1 MSSLPETNKQ
11 FYSCNQRSAC
21 TVLSLTMAVFMA
33 FISGCKNTADWRA
46 EADERANALLTTA
59 QEAELGRKEEI
70 NVESAEDTLRRRL
83 LLDQQLPASE
93 PASLSVRD
101 LPDTERWQ
109 TTKHLVQGTPYTAEF
124 DTKQQIDISLLDAI
138 RIAAANNRDFQ
149 AQKETLFQ
157 AALRLDLEAKEFRS
171 TFKGMLQGDIATTK
185 PGDDRSSG
193 SAVGGDFGFAQKF
206 RNGIELASSLSLDLA
221 KMLSSSHGAS
231 FGLRYDGSISIP
243 LLRGSGEFV
252 VAEPLTLAQRNLVY
266 QVREFEQYKRDFVVR
281 IASSYLGV
289 LRTAQTLKNQEEN
302 YKRIVT
308 STRRS
313 RRMADAGLMPEYQFD
328 QTIQNE
334 LSARVSWVSAQ
345 QSLDASLEAFRV
357 LLGLPPEAKVFPKRD
372 ELDALVAA
380 NAKLNE
386 GTIVADYTGKV
397 PSADAPVELVMPD
410 RSHAGP
416 NEIDTMKALTL
427 AFERR
432 PDLRNMKEK
441 IEDAQRAVLVAEDRL
456 RAELTLGGNASFGES
471 RGVYSG
477 DQPDGSFRPNHGAY
491 SAFLRLDLPIE
502 RTAERNNYRNSL
514 IALEKSVRSYQALE
528 DTIKQDVYGK
538 LRDLLEHRESVI
550 IQLQAVKLAERRV
563 KSTDLLLQA
572 GRAELR
578 DLLESQ
584 SALLSAQNSLYF
596 AVVSYR
602 VNELEFQRTLGV
614 LEVTGDGVWKE
625 LDLTQFK

>member
-1 MSSLPETNKQ
+1 MAIDILSHNGLRNITGLFLFLGILPLAL
-11 FYSCNQRSAC
+11 F
-21 TVLSLTMAVFMA
+21 
-33 FISGCKNTADWRA
+33 SGCKNTKTWRT
-46 EADERANALLTTA
+46 EADSRADELLSST
-59 QEAELGRKEEI
+59 QKDELGHDDAI
-70 NVESAEDTLRRRL
+70 QVESAEDTLRRRL
-83 LLDQQLPASE
+83 LLDQNLPAPN
-93 PASLSVRD
+93 PASLGIRD
-101 LPDTERWQ
+101 LPDTDRWQ
-109 TTKHLVQGTPYTAEF
+109 KEQHLKQGSPYTPEY
-124 DTKQQIDISLLDAI
+124 DTTQRIDISLIDAI
-138 RIAAANNRDFQ
+138 RIAAGNNRDFQ
-149 AQKETLFQ
+149 TQKETLFQ
-157 AALRLDLEAKEFRS
+157 TALRLDLEENEFRS
-171 TFKGMLQGDIATTK
+171 TFRGMLQGEVATTK
-185 PGDDRSSG
+185 PGNDRSSG
-193 SAVGGDFGFAQKF
+193 SSAGTTFGITRKF

-221 KMLSSSHGAS
+221 KMLSSSHGSS

-252 VAEPLTLAQRNLVY
+252 VAEPLTQAQRNLVY

-289 LRTAQTLKNQEEN
+289 LRTAQMLKNQEEN

-334 LSARVSWVSAQ
+334 LGARVNWVSAQ
-345 QSLDASLEAFRV
+345 QTLEASLEAFRV
-357 LLGLPPEAKVFPKRD
+357 LLGLPPEAKVFPKQN
-372 ELDALVAA
+372 ELDILVAS

-386 GTIVADYTGKV
+386 GIIVADYTGNV
-397 PSADAPVELVMPD
+397 PSADAPVDLVMPD
-410 RSHAGP
+410 RSHSGP
-416 NEIDTMKALTL
+416 NEIDTIKALNL
-427 AFERR
+427 AFEHR
-432 PDLRNMKEK
+432 PDLRNMKER
-441 IEDAQRAVLVAEDRL
+441 IEDAQRAVLVAEDSL
-456 RAELTLGGNASFGES
+456 RAELTIGGNASFGES

-477 DQPDGSFRPNHGAY
+477 DMPDGTFRPNHGSY
-491 SAFLRLDLPIE
+491 SALLNLNLPIE
-502 RTAERNNYRNSL
+502 RTAERNTYRNSL
-514 IALEKSVRSYQALE
+514 IALEKCVRNYQALE

-584 SALLSAQNSLYF
+584 SALLAAQNSLY
-596 AVVSYR
+596 ASVVSYR

>member
-1 MSSLPETNKQ
+1 MSSADKNIFHGIKARRLPCAILC
-11 FYSCNQRSAC
+11 FSA
-21 TVLSLTMAVFMA
+21 VALLLF
-33 FISGCKNTADWRA
+33 SGCKNTAEWRA
-46 EADERANALLTTA
+46 EADRQADALLTAA
-59 QEAELGRKEEI
+59 QLGELGRKEEI
-70 NVESAEDTLRRRL
+70 IVESAEDTLRRRL
-83 LLDQQLPASE
+83 LLDQQLPVPN
-93 PASLSVRD
+93 PASLGVRD
-101 LPDTERWQ
+101 LPDTERWKTNQ
-109 TTKHLVQGTPYTAEF
+109 HLVQGAQYTSEY
-124 DTKQQIDISLLDAI
+124 DTTRRIDITLLDAI

-149 AQKETLFQ
+149 TQKETLFQ
-157 AALRLDLEAKEFRS
+157 TALRLDLEAKEFRS
-171 TFKGMLQGDIATTK
+171 TFKGMLQGEVATTK
-185 PGDDRSSG
+185 PGKTRTSG
-193 SAVGGDFGFAQKF
+193 SALGGDFGLAHKF
-206 RNGIELASSLSLDLA
+206 RNGVELASSLSLDLA

-231 FGLRYDGSISIP
+231 FGLRYDGSIAIP
-243 LLRGSGEFV
+243 LLRGSGEFI
-252 VAEPLTLAQRNLVY
+252 VAEPLTQAQRNLVY
-266 QVREFEQYKRDFVVR
+266 QVREFEQFKRDFVVK
-281 IASSYLGV
+281 IAASYLGV
-289 LRTAQTLKNQEEN
+289 LRTQQTLRNQEEN
-302 YKRIVT
+302 YKRVVT

-313 RRMADAGLMPEYQFD
+313 RRMADAGLLPEYQFD
-328 QTIQNE
+328 KAIQNE

-345 QSLDASLEAFRV
+345 QTLETSLEAFRV
-357 LLGLPPEAKVFPKRD
+357 LLGLPPDAKVFPKRD
-372 ELDALVAA
+372 ELDVLVAA

-386 GTIVADYTGKV
+386 GIIVADYTGNV
-397 PSADAPVELVMPD
+397 PSSDAPVKLVMPD
-410 RSHAGP
+410 RSHSGP
-416 NEIDTMKALTL
+416 NEIDTKKALDL
-427 AFERR
+427 AFECR
-432 PDLRNMKEK
+432 PDLRNMKER

-491 SAFLRLDLPIE
+491 SALLNLDLPFE
-502 RTAERNNYRNSL
+502 RTSERNSYRSSL
-514 IALEKSVRSYQALE
+514 ISLEKSVRNYQALE

-538 LRDLLEHRESVI
+538 LRDLLEHREGVI

-584 SALLSAQNSLYF
+584 SALLTAQNSLYS